1 MNKED
6 RMLFDLI
13 LAELKEMKAEKTTT
27 KKSESTFDRE
37 KYLAIAKELDA
48 LCQNGKPLKA
58 VRPVIYA
65 IMDGKETMD
74 FGKKF
79 VSYIKAGFKE
89 SK

>member
-1 MNKED
+1 MTKED

-13 LAELKEMKAEKTTT
+13 LAELKDMKAAKEEKT
-27 KKSESTFDRE
+27 KSESTFDRE
-37 KYLAIAKELDA
+37 KYLSIAKELDA

-79 VSYIKAGFKE
+79 VEYIKAGFKN
-89 SK
+89 

>member
-1 MNKED
+1 MTKEEKI
-6 RMLFDLI
+6 I
-13 LAELKEMKAEKTTT
+13 LVALAKQLGIEIPAETP
-27 KKSESTFDRE
+27 KKDTFDRE
-37 KYLAIAKELDA
+37 KYLSIAKELDA

-79 VSYIKAGFKE
+79 VEYIKAGFKN
-89 SK
+89 

>member
-1 MNKED
+1 MTKEE
-6 RMLFDLI
+6 RII
-13 LAELKEMKAEKTTT
+13 LVALAKQLGIEIPAETP
-27 KKSESTFDRE
+27 KKDTFDRE
-37 KYLAIAKELDA
+37 KYLSIAKELDA

-79 VSYIKAGFKE
+79 VEYIKAGFKN
-89 SK
+89 